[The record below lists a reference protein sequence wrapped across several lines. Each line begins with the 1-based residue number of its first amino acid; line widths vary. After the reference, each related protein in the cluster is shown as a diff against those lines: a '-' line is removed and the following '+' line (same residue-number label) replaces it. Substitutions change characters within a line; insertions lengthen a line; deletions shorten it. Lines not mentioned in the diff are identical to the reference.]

1 VPIPERIPRVAWSS
15 THCSTVAGVE
25 PGLRSRQSAAT
36 PAACGDAI
44 DVPLKVVE
52 PPPLRAEVMSR
63 PGPKRSTQVPVFE
76 KEARA
81 SLRSLA
87 PVPIACLTRAGD
99 EPQASL
105 LSFPAATA

>member
-1 VPIPERIPRVAWSS
+1 MPVRVPRVAWSITQRS
-15 THCSTVAGVE
+15 ICAGVA

-44 DVPLKVVE
+44 DVPLNAIE
-52 PPPLRAEVMSR
+52 PPPLRAEVMSL
-63 PGPKRSTQVPVFE
+63 PGANTSTQEPVFE

-87 PVPIACLTRAGD
+87 PVPIACFTRAGE
-99 EPQASL
+99 EPHASW
-105 LSFPAATA
+105 LSLPAATA